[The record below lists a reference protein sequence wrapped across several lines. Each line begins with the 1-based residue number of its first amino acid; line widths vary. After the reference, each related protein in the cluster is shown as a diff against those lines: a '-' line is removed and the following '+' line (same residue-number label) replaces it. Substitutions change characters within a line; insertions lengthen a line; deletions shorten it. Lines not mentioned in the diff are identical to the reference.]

1 MAFTVQ
7 IPTAFACP
15 NDDIFSLPTKEDL
28 TNAINKI
35 AQVPSK
41 LRVAIVE
48 MGEEITEDVKKEI
61 EDIIKT
67 IEDFIETISEILSPY
82 WKKGKVRNWQKE
94 ASDAITEFIQEFHIY
109 IPTKVAELITKIIPI
124 SLKIPVFGLTIDCVR
139 LMDKAYQQEL
149 QDQIAADVDG
159 FFALLPENMK
169 GWDAESVAESVTEM
183 MDYQRDM
190 PIDNG
195 GFRMMAYEYP
205 DALGVWI
212 RTIAQD
218 AGYGYDLFDYIIDT
232 MTVELND
239 VNAPHLLNTKMTNN

>member
-48 MGEEITEDVKKEI
+48 MGEEIAEDVKKEI

-82 WKKGKVRNWQKE
+82 WKKGQIRNWQKE
-94 ASDAITEFIQEFHIY
+94 ANDAITEFIPF
-109 IPTKVAELITKIIPI
+109 
-124 SLKIPVFGLTIDCVR
+124 
-139 LMDKAYQQEL
+139 
-149 QDQIAADVDG
+149 
-159 FFALLPENMK
+159 
-169 GWDAESVAESVTEM
+169 
-183 MDYQRDM
+183 
-190 PIDNG
+190 
-195 GFRMMAYEYP
+195 
-205 DALGVWI
+205 
-212 RTIAQD
+212 
-218 AGYGYDLFDYIIDT
+218 LFLD
-232 MTVELND
+232 
-239 VNAPHLLNTKMTNN
+239 